1 MGNGTGEGTHQRVR
15 SPGLGRGAVTVAVV
29 GLGAAIGPLDS
40 SVNIAFPDI
49 TESFQ
54 KPLGAIQWVIICYVL
69 TYASLLL
76 NFGRWADIVGHRR
89 IFVVGLL
96 SSAVGLTAC
105 GFAPSY
111 EWLLLARAVQGVGIG
126 LVLATGPALVTL
138 SFPDET
144 RGRALGMY
152 AMFITSAAAA
162 GPLLGGV
169 LVSTWGW
176 PGVFWFRVPIALVV
190 AVLVLLVVREPSSKR
205 TEQRF
210 DLGGALLLTLAL
222 TSTLLAVNRVSALG
236 IYAPSTLGLLI
247 VSLFSVTGF
256 IVWER
261 RCASPVIEMAL
272 FARRQFSVANGAN
285 VLAQMSAFM
294 VLLLGP
300 YFLVRFADGDV
311 GYAGLLLGISPIG
324 GAVAAAAAGHLLGR
338 SSAWALS
345 CVGLSMM
352 SVGLMGVSMWEPQA
366 STIYIVWPLVI
377 NGVGVGLFQ
386 VANMDYVI
394 GSVPRS
400 QHGVAGALTML
411 TRTVGVV
418 CGATFGAILFTELGG
433 QVSGGDILHAAFM
446 PAFSTVFTLAA
457 CVSAGALLLM
467 LAAGRESQ

>member
-1 MGNGTGEGTHQRVR
+1 
-15 SPGLGRGAVTVAVV
+15 LGRGAVTVAVV

-345 CVGLSMM
+345 
-352 SVGLMGVSMWEPQA
+352 
-366 STIYIVWPLVI
+366 YIVWPLVI